1 MGGLHIA
8 RALQPPLWLQGP
20 TTPPLALSLLK
31 TPPLCLSVMAN
42 RLLRCMPFGSPVP
55 PFAPRPCLRPVQQM
69 PKVSDM
75 DKKLN
80 ALCALKRLKPTI
92 EADDD
97 LSAARLFTLPASMAA
112 EQEEEG
118 EGVEWEPFDEGVEYD
133 VDGDEEAD
141 ASEGETES
149 SEGEEEEKDDREDGV
164 RRELNVSIAIPH
176 SAIEEHLRK
185 LLGCM
190 LALAPVSLK

>member
-69 PKVSDM
+69 PKVSETE
-75 DKKLN
+75 KKLN
-80 ALCALKRLKPTI
+80 ALCDNAVQLAGQAVHLQHQGEDTTHEVLGRHLINQTPKQFLKMVGHTSQL
-92 EADDD
+92 
-97 LSAARLFTLPASMAA
+97 
-112 EQEEEG
+112 
-118 EGVEWEPFDEGVEYD
+118 
-133 VDGDEEAD
+133 
-141 ASEGETES
+141 
-149 SEGEEEEKDDREDGV
+149 
-164 RRELNVSIAIPH
+164 
-176 SAIEEHLRK
+176 HL
-185 LLGCM
+185 G
-190 LALAPVSLK
+190 S